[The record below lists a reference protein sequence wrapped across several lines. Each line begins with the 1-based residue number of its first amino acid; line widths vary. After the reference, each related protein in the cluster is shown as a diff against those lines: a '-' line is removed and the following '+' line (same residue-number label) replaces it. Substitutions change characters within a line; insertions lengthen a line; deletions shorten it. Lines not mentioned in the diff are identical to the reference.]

1 MLRGGEQV
9 INLKITNKDMEML
22 TKKLSNAKTSKNDNG
37 KDFLKILENQKSN
50 LKETENIKTD
60 GAKPNK
66 EKKVQEKEIEKEIK
80 TEKPIEED
88 NKVDNDTKAK
98 ENIKDEL
105 IVLINSIYDFILKLN
120 IESEEV
126 EELNLEP
133 LKIDIEELSIKLEQL
148 LSDDSLSSD
157 EVDMLE
163 IVEKFEDL
171 IVRFD
176 KELNKITVNS
186 NNKTISLPEEVLS
199 ELNQIKDNIKL
210 ITDNNSMAMEKDYIK
225 FKDEENELNLNNVEG
240 TEIEFEEILDK
251 EKDIPVQKEII
262 VKNIEIEETEDTKME
277 DIDNNNPLF
286 EIIDRSKT
294 HEKPEIE
301 NNVLQEVDKKEV
313 IEQIV
318 NKAKLIVDDNKQEI
332 RIKLKPEILGE
343 LILKME
349 VVKGDVLAK
358 VMVDNYKTKEL
369 IEANL
374 FQLKEDMKENGL
386 EIKTFEVFVG
396 TNEDFD
402 RENTEQFNFKKRPN
416 KIKIK
421 SGELKEIKIYDENTL
436 VNMEGIYE
444 EGSLN
449 LFGLCKLNM
458 KK

>member
-1 MLRGGEQV
+1 M
-9 INLKITNKDMEML
+9 
-22 TKKLSNAKTSKNDNG
+22 
-37 KDFLKILENQKSN
+37 
-50 LKETENIKTD
+50 
-60 GAKPNK
+60 
-66 EKKVQEKEIEKEIK
+66 
-80 TEKPIEED
+80 
-88 NKVDNDTKAK
+88 
-98 ENIKDEL
+98 
-105 IVLINSIYDFILKLN
+105 
-120 IESEEV
+120 
-126 EELNLEP
+126 
-133 LKIDIEELSIKLEQL
+133 
-148 LSDDSLSSD
+148 
-157 EVDMLE
+157 
-163 IVEKFEDL
+163 
-171 IVRFD
+171 RFD

-225 FKDEENELNLNNVEG
+225 FEDEENELNLNNVEG

-343 LILKME
+343 LMLKME

-374 FQLKEDMKENGL
+374 FQLKEDMKKWL
-386 EIKTFEVFVG
+386 RIKT
-396 TNEDFD
+396 
-402 RENTEQFNFKKRPN
+402 
-416 KIKIK
+416 
-421 SGELKEIKIYDENTL
+421 LKCLLDKQDLIRKYRT
-436 VNMEGIYE
+436 V
-444 EGSLN
+444 
-449 LFGLCKLNM
+449 
-458 KK
+458 

>member
-148 LSDDSLSSD
+148 LSDDSLSFD

-262 VKNIEIEETEDTKME
+262 VQNIEIEETEDTKME

-449 LFGLCKLNM
+449 LFA
-458 KK
+458 